1 MKKFIFI
8 LCAILCIVFLFSCS
22 IGGDSNGDTNGNNN
36 VDNNEDN
43 NGVKRNAFDYAVET
57 IAGDELTP
65 IHLKAEQIEKM
76 KGNISK
82 LIELEN
88 GIFKVC
94 QLQKNGV
101 YAYVIEFE
109 NENDALKLCEEREG
123 KGMYV
128 WCEGNVAV
136 YGNNEV
142 IKSLK

>member
-8 LCAILCIVFLFSCS
+8 LCAMLCIVFLFSCS
-22 IGGDSNGDTNGNNN
+22 IGGDSNGDANGNNS
-36 VDNNEDN
+36 VDNNKDN

-128 WCEGNVAV
+128 WREGNVAV

>member
-1 MKKFIFI
+1 
-8 LCAILCIVFLFSCS
+8 
-22 IGGDSNGDTNGNNN
+22 
-36 VDNNEDN
+36 
-43 NGVKRNAFDYAVET
+43 
-57 IAGDELTP
+57 
-65 IHLKAEQIEKM
+65 M

-109 NENDALKLCEEREG
+109 NENDALKFCEEREG

-142 IKSLK
+142 IKSLKQFQSRFNRERLLRNWDIIILCVWFFL